1 MKSGFLRWAPALTL
15 GASLLL
21 SACSPAAAPAPSGGA
36 PAGGGASGPTTVGFL
51 FVGPKDD
58 YGYNQAAYLGST
70 EMEKKLGSTV
80 KVLRAENVPETEEA
94 ERIMEGMIA
103 QGAKVIFP
111 TSYGHLD
118 PALNVAKRH
127 PSVTFIHQGGL
138 KTASNLGTYFGNI
151 YEGVYL
157 GGVTAG
163 KMTKSNKLG
172 YIVSFPIPQ
181 VLMNINAFQ
190 LGAQSVNPEVKTYVV
205 FTANWC
211 DPGKQAEAA
220 NNLIAQGVDVLTQH
234 QDCSKTIVET
244 AERRG
249 VMTVGYHA
257 DASTLAPKGWLTGA
271 VWNWGP
277 LYSDEVKAAL
287 DGKWAGSPYAGKFR
301 VGMKEGAVQLAPF
314 GASVPADVGKL
325 VKDKQQA
332 ILDGKAAPFEGP
344 IKDQSGSV
352 KIAAGVKPSVDDLE
366 KTDYLVEGVVGSIPR

>member
-1 MKSGFLRWAPALTL
+1 MDRRLLRLASVVALGT
-15 GASLLL
+15 SLLVA
-21 SACSPAAAPAPSGGA
+21 ACSPAAPAP
-36 PAGGGASGPTTVGFL
+36 GGGSSGPTTVGFL

-58 YGYNQAAYLGST
+58 YGYNQAAYLGSV
-70 EMEKKLGSTV
+70 EMEKKLGSAV

-94 ERIMEGMIA
+94 ERVMEGMIA

-127 PSVTFIHQGGL
+127 PDVTFIHQGGL

-157 GGVTAG
+157 GGVAAG

-172 YIVSFPIPQ
+172 FIVSFPIPQ
-181 VLMNINAFQ
+181 VLMNINAFH
-190 LGAQSVNPEVKTYVV
+190 LGAQSVNPAVKTTVV
-205 FTANWC
+205 FTASWC
-211 DPGKQAEAA
+211 DPGKQAEAT
-220 NNLIAQGVDVLTQH
+220 NNLIAQGVDVVTQH

-249 VMTVGYHA
+249 AMTVGYHA
-257 DASTLAPKGWLTGA
+257 DAASLAPKGWLTGA

-287 DGKWAGSPYAGKFR
+287 DGKWKGSPYAGKFR

-314 GASVPADVGKL
+314 GAAVPADLQKL

-332 ILDGKAAPFEGP
+332 ILDGKFAPFEGP
-344 IKDQSGSV
+344 IKDQAGVV
-352 KIAAGVKPSVDDLE
+352 KIAAGVKPSVEDLE
-366 KTDYLVEGVVGSIPR
+366 KTDYLVEGVVGSIPK